1 MNKIPHNVRE
11 GISIGLFLY
20 SIFGVALTVILYN
33 HYLKIWMLI
42 VGMLICV
49 FAFVLEVILIPRQNN
64 NENEAKTKKTNKQKV
79 TKHKSNKTKKPFI
92 SDKEWK
98 ELDEEDEEEMYLS

>member
-1 MNKIPHNVRE
+1 MNKIPHKVRE
-11 GISIGLFLY
+11 CISIGLFLY

-42 VGMLICV
+42 VGMLISV
-49 FAFVLEVILIPRQNN
+49 FAFVLAVILMPRQSN
-64 NENEAKTKKTNKQKV
+64 NENEVKIKKPNKQKA
-79 TKHKSNKTKKPFI
+79 TKHKANKIKKPFI

>member
-1 MNKIPHNVRE
+1 MIKIPHKIRE

-42 VGMLICV
+42 VGILISI
-49 FAFVLEVILIPRQNN
+49 FAFVLAVILMPRQNN
-64 NENEAKTKKTNKQKV
+64 NGNEVKAVKSKKQKA
-79 TKHKSNKTKKPFI
+79 TRHKSNKTKKPFI